1 MASKSVG
8 NEAVTV
14 AADFNFMPLS
24 GACLMAVRPG
34 IPKGQAI
41 SEAQALLSAARAVVA
56 KGIVEPI
63 AEEEAHLASFAMEA
77 AMALYRAAGA
87 AE

>member
-24 GACLMAVRPG
+24 EACLLAVRPG
-34 IPKGQAI
+34 IPTGQAI

-56 KGIVEPI
+56 KGVAEPI
-63 AEEEAHLASFAMEA
+63 SEEEAHLASFAMDA

-87 AE
+87 AQ